1 MKQRLIAILLLL
13 GCIAVG
19 AAGFLT
25 YKNQDRTA
33 PVITVSDKK
42 MSYTAGDSYD
52 VLLEGVTAKDDR
64 DGDLTDEVFVD
75 KVVPASKKK
84 AVVYYGVMDK
94 SNNVGTAR
102 RTVSYHGDNNMGSDA
117 SDITPDTSAADE
129 KDGTDT
135 ANATQAE
142 NTADTQ
148 AGTDQNQQNTDQP
161 DATTDNLEAK
171 GEKPAMSLTATSET
185 IARGSN
191 FTALSVVKDVADDK
205 DDKDTLYRQLHVDG
219 TYDTT
224 KSGTY
229 ELTYYVQDSD
239 GNTSDPITFT
249 LTVQ

>member
-1 MKQRLIAILLLL
+1 MKQRLITIVLLL
-13 GCIAVG
+13 GCVAVG
-19 AAGFLT
+19 AVGVLA
-25 YKNQDRTA
+25 YKKQDRTA

-42 MSYTAGDSYD
+42 ISYTAGDPYD
-52 VLLEGVTAKDDR
+52 QLLEGVTATDNK

-75 KVVPASKKK
+75 RVVPTSKKK

-102 RTVSYHGDNNMGSDA
+102 KTVTYHGENNMGSDA
-117 SDITPDTSAADE
+117 EDIAPADNADAE
-129 KDGTDT
+129 
-135 ANATQAE
+135 NATQPDQS
-142 NTADTQ
+142 ADQEQKDADKQQ
-148 AGTDQNQQNTDQP
+148 ADQQADQP
-161 DATTDNLEAK
+161 DATTDDLKAN

-191 FTALSVVKDVADDK
+191 FNATSMVKDVVDDK
-205 DDKDTLYRQLHVDG
+205 DDRDTLFRQLHVDG
-219 TYDTT
+219 TYDIT

-229 ELTYYVQDSD
+229 ELAYYVQDSD

>member
-1 MKQRLIAILLLL
+1 MKQRLITIVLLL
-13 GCIAVG
+13 GCVAVG
-19 AAGFLT
+19 AVGVLT
-25 YKNQDRTA
+25 YKKQDRTA

-42 MSYTAGDSYD
+42 MSYTAGDPYD
-52 VLLEGVTAKDDR
+52 QLLEGITATDNK

-75 KVVPASKKK
+75 RVVPTSKKK

-102 RTVSYHGDNNMGSDA
+102 KTVTYHGENNMGSDA
-117 SDITPDTSAADE
+117 EDIAPADNADAE
-129 KDGTDT
+129 
-135 ANATQAE
+135 NATQPDQS
-142 NTADTQ
+142 ADQEQKDVDKQQ
-148 AGTDQNQQNTDQP
+148 ADQQADQP
-161 DATTDNLEAK
+161 DATTDDLKAN

-191 FTALSVVKDVADDK
+191 FNATSMVKDVVDDK
-205 DDKDTLYRQLHVDG
+205 DDRDTLFRQLHVDG
-219 TYDTT
+219 TYDIT

-229 ELTYYVQDSD
+229 ELAYYVQDSD

>member
-1 MKQRLIAILLLL
+1 MKQRLITIVLLL
-13 GCIAVG
+13 GCVAVG
-19 AAGFLT
+19 AVGVLT
-25 YKNQDRTA
+25 YKKQDRTA

-42 MSYTAGDSYD
+42 MSYTAGDPYD
-52 VLLEGVTAKDDR
+52 QLLEGITATDNK

-75 KVVPASKKK
+75 RVVPTSKKK
-84 AVVYYGVMDK
+84 AVVYYSVMDK

-102 RTVSYHGDNNMGSDA
+102 KTVTYHGENNMGSDA
-117 SDITPDTSAADE
+117 EDIAPADN
-129 KDGTDT
+129 TD
-135 ANATQAE
+135 AENATQPDQS
-142 NTADTQ
+142 ADQEQKDADKQQPDQQQ
-148 AGTDQNQQNTDQP
+148 ADQP
-161 DATTDNLEAK
+161 DATTDDLKAN

-191 FTALSVVKDVADDK
+191 FNATSMVKDVVDDK
-205 DDKDTLYRQLHVDG
+205 DDRDTLFRQLHVDG

>member
-1 MKQRLIAILLLL
+1 MKQRLITIVLLL
-13 GCIAVG
+13 GCVAVG
-19 AAGFLT
+19 AVGVLAC
-25 YKNQDRTA
+25 KKQDRTA

-42 MSYTAGDSYD
+42 MSYTVGDPYD
-52 VLLEGVTAKDDR
+52 QLLEGITATDNK

-75 KVVPASKKK
+75 RVVPASKKK

-102 RTVSYHGDNNMGSDA
+102 KTVTYHGENNMGSDA
-117 SDITPDTSAADE
+117 EDIAPADNADAE
-129 KDGTDT
+129 
-135 ANATQAE
+135 NATQPDQS
-142 NTADTQ
+142 ADQEQKDADKQQ
-148 AGTDQNQQNTDQP
+148 ADQQADQP
-161 DATTDNLEAK
+161 DATTDDLKAN

-191 FTALSVVKDVADDK
+191 FNATSMVKEVVDDK
-205 DDKDTLYRQLHVDG
+205 DDRDTLFRQLHVDG

>member
-1 MKQRLIAILLLL
+1 MKQRLITIVLLL
-13 GCIAVG
+13 GCVAVG
-19 AAGFLT
+19 AVGVLT
-25 YKNQDRTA
+25 YKKQDRTA

-42 MSYTAGDSYD
+42 MSYTAGDPYD
-52 VLLEGVTAKDDR
+52 QLLEGITATDNK

-75 KVVPASKKK
+75 RVVPTSKKK

-102 RTVSYHGDNNMGSDA
+102 KTVTYHGENNMGSDA
-117 SDITPDTSAADE
+117 EDIAPADNADAE
-129 KDGTDT
+129 
-135 ANATQAE
+135 NATQPDQS
-142 NTADTQ
+142 ADQEQKDVDKQQ
-148 AGTDQNQQNTDQP
+148 ADQP
-161 DATTDNLEAK
+161 DATTDDLKAN

-191 FTALSVVKDVADDK
+191 FNATSMVKDVVDDK
-205 DDKDTLYRQLHVDG
+205 DDRDTLFRQLHVDG
-219 TYDTT
+219 TYDIT

-229 ELTYYVQDSD
+229 ELAYYVQDSD

>member
-1 MKQRLIAILLLL
+1 MKQRLITIVLLL
-13 GCIAVG
+13 GCVAVG
-19 AAGFLT
+19 AVGVLT
-25 YKNQDRTA
+25 YKKQDRTA

-42 MSYTAGDSYD
+42 MSYTAGDPYD
-52 VLLEGVTAKDDR
+52 QLLEGITATDNK

-75 KVVPASKKK
+75 RVVPTSKKK

-102 RTVSYHGDNNMGSDA
+102 KTVTYHGENNMGSDA
-117 SDITPDTSAADE
+117 EDIAPADNADAE
-129 KDGTDT
+129 
-135 ANATQAE
+135 NATQPDQS
-142 NTADTQ
+142 ADQEEKDADKQQ
-148 AGTDQNQQNTDQP
+148 ADQQADQP
-161 DATTDNLEAK
+161 DATTDDLKAN

-191 FTALSVVKDVADDK
+191 FNATSMVKDVVDDK
-205 DDKDTLYRQLHVDG
+205 DDRDTLFRQLHVDG

>member
-1 MKQRLIAILLLL
+1 MKQRLITIVLLL
-13 GCIAVG
+13 GCVAVG
-19 AAGFLT
+19 AVGVLA
-25 YKNQDRTA
+25 YKKQDRTA

-42 MSYTAGDSYD
+42 ISYTAGDPYD
-52 VLLEGVTAKDDR
+52 QLLEGVTATDNK

-75 KVVPASKKK
+75 RVVPTSKKK

-102 RTVSYHGDNNMGSDA
+102 KTVTYHGENNMGSDA
-117 SDITPDTSAADE
+117 EDIAPADNADAE
-129 KDGTDT
+129 
-135 ANATQAE
+135 NATQPDQS
-142 NTADTQ
+142 ADQEQKDADKQQ
-148 AGTDQNQQNTDQP
+148 ADQQADQP
-161 DATTDNLEAK
+161 DATTDDLKAN

-191 FTALSVVKDVADDK
+191 FNATSMVKEVVDDK
-205 DDKDTLYRQLHVDG
+205 DDRDTLFRQLHVDG

>member
-1 MKQRLIAILLLL
+1 MKQRLITIVLLL
-13 GCIAVG
+13 GCVAVG
-19 AAGFLT
+19 AVGVLA
-25 YKNQDRTA
+25 YKKQDRTA

-42 MSYTAGDSYD
+42 MSYTAGDSYEQ
-52 VLLEGVTAKDDR
+52 LLEGVTATDNKD
-64 DGDLTDEVFVD
+64 GNLTDEVFVD
-75 KVVPASKKK
+75 RVVPASKKK

-102 RTVSYHGDNNMGSDA
+102 KTVTYHGDNNMGSDA
-117 SDITPDTSAADE
+117 EDIAPAD
-129 KDGTDT
+129 
-135 ANATQAE
+135 NADAE
-142 NTADTQ
+142 NTTQPDQSANQEQKDADKQQ
-148 AGTDQNQQNTDQP
+148 ADQQADQP
-161 DATTDNLEAK
+161 DATTDDLKAN

-191 FTALSVVKDVADDK
+191 FNATSMVKDVVDDK
-205 DDKDTLYRQLHVDG
+205 DDRDTLFRQLHVDG

>member
-1 MKQRLIAILLLL
+1 MKQRLITIVLLL
-13 GCIAVG
+13 GCVAVG
-19 AAGFLT
+19 AVGVLA
-25 YKNQDRTA
+25 YKKQDRTA

-42 MSYTAGDSYD
+42 MSYTAGDPYD
-52 VLLEGVTAKDDR
+52 QLLEGVTATDNK

-75 KVVPASKKK
+75 RVVPASKKK

-102 RTVSYHGDNNMGSDA
+102 KTVTYHGDNNMGSDA
-117 SDITPDTSAADE
+117 EDIAPADNADAE
-129 KDGTDT
+129 
-135 ANATQAE
+135 NATQPDQS
-142 NTADTQ
+142 ADQEQKDADKQQPDQQQ
-148 AGTDQNQQNTDQP
+148 ADQP
-161 DATTDNLEAK
+161 DATTDDLKAN

-191 FTALSVVKDVADDK
+191 FNATSMVKDVVDDK
-205 DDKDTLYRQLHVDG
+205 DDRDTLFRQLHVDG
-219 TYDTT
+219 TYDIT

>member
-1 MKQRLIAILLLL
+1 MKQRLITIVLLL
-13 GCIAVG
+13 GCVAVG
-19 AAGFLT
+19 AVGVLT
-25 YKNQDRTA
+25 YKKQDRTA
-33 PVITVSDKK
+33 PVITVNDKK
-42 MSYTAGDSYD
+42 MSYTAGDPYD
-52 VLLEGVTAKDDR
+52 QLLEGITATDNK

-75 KVVPASKKK
+75 RVVPASKKK

-102 RTVSYHGDNNMGSDA
+102 KTVTYHGDNNMGSDA
-117 SDITPDTSAADE
+117 EDIAPADNADAE
-129 KDGTDT
+129 
-135 ANATQAE
+135 NATQPDQS
-142 NTADTQ
+142 ADQEQKDADKQQ
-148 AGTDQNQQNTDQP
+148 ADQQADQP
-161 DATTDNLEAK
+161 DATTDDLKAN

-191 FTALSVVKDVADDK
+191 FNATSMVKDVVDDK
-205 DDKDTLYRQLHVDG
+205 DDRDTLFRQLHVDG

>member
-1 MKQRLIAILLLL
+1 MKQRLITIVLLL
-13 GCIAVG
+13 GCVAVG
-19 AAGFLT
+19 AVGVLA
-25 YKNQDRTA
+25 YKKQDRTA

-42 MSYTAGDSYD
+42 MSYTAGDPYD
-52 VLLEGVTAKDDR
+52 QLLEGVTATDNK

-75 KVVPASKKK
+75 RVVPTSKKK

-102 RTVSYHGDNNMGSDA
+102 KTVTYRGDNNMGSDA
-117 SDITPDTSAADE
+117 EDIAPADNADAE
-129 KDGTDT
+129 
-135 ANATQAE
+135 NATQPDQS
-142 NTADTQ
+142 ADQEQKDADKQQ
-148 AGTDQNQQNTDQP
+148 ADQQADQP
-161 DATTDNLEAK
+161 DATTDDLKAN

-191 FTALSVVKDVADDK
+191 FNATSMVKDVVDDK
-205 DDKDTLYRQLHVDG
+205 DDRDTLFRQLHVDG

>member
-1 MKQRLIAILLLL
+1 MKQRLITIVLLL
-13 GCIAVG
+13 GCVAVG
-19 AAGFLT
+19 AVGVLA
-25 YKNQDRTA
+25 YKKQDRTA

-42 MSYTAGDSYD
+42 MSYTAGDSYEQ
-52 VLLEGVTAKDDR
+52 LLEGVTATDNK

-75 KVVPASKKK
+75 RVVPASKKK

-102 RTVSYHGDNNMGSDA
+102 KTVTYHGDNNMGSDA
-117 SDITPDTSAADE
+117 EDIAPADNADAE
-129 KDGTDT
+129 
-135 ANATQAE
+135 NATQPDQS
-142 NTADTQ
+142 ADQEQKDADKQQPDQQQ
-148 AGTDQNQQNTDQP
+148 ADQP
-161 DATTDNLEAK
+161 DATTDNLKAN

-191 FTALSVVKDVADDK
+191 FNATSMVKDVVDDK
-205 DDKDTLYRQLHVDG
+205 DDRDTLFRQLHVDG

>member
-1 MKQRLIAILLLL
+1 MKQRLITIVLLL
-13 GCIAVG
+13 GCVAVG
-19 AAGFLT
+19 AVGVLT
-25 YKNQDRTA
+25 YKKQDRTA

-42 MSYTAGDSYD
+42 MSYTAGDPYD
-52 VLLEGVTAKDDR
+52 QLLEGVTATDNK

-75 KVVPASKKK
+75 RVVPTSKKK

-102 RTVSYHGDNNMGSDA
+102 KTVTYHGDNNMGSDA
-117 SDITPDTSAADE
+117 EDIAPADNADAE
-129 KDGTDT
+129 
-135 ANATQAE
+135 NATQPDQS
-142 NTADTQ
+142 ADQEQKDADKQQPDQQQ
-148 AGTDQNQQNTDQP
+148 ADQP
-161 DATTDNLEAK
+161 DATTDDLKAN

-191 FTALSVVKDVADDK
+191 FNATSMVKDVADDK
-205 DDKDTLYRQLHVDG
+205 DDRDTLFRQLHVDG

>member
-1 MKQRLIAILLLL
+1 MKQRLITIVLLL
-13 GCIAVG
+13 GCVAVG
-19 AAGFLT
+19 AVGVLA
-25 YKNQDRTA
+25 YKKQDRTA

-42 MSYTAGDSYD
+42 MSYTAGDSYEQ
-52 VLLEGVTAKDDR
+52 LLEGVTATDNK

-75 KVVPASKKK
+75 RVVPTSKKK

-102 RTVSYHGDNNMGSDA
+102 KTVTYHGDNNMGSDA
-117 SDITPDTSAADE
+117 EDIAPADNADAE
-129 KDGTDT
+129 
-135 ANATQAE
+135 NATQPDQS
-142 NTADTQ
+142 ADQEQKDADKQQPDQQQ
-148 AGTDQNQQNTDQP
+148 ADQP
-161 DATTDNLEAK
+161 DATTDNLKAN

-191 FTALSVVKDVADDK
+191 FNATSMVKDVVDDK
-205 DDKDTLYRQLHVDG
+205 DDRDTLFRQLHVDG

>member
-1 MKQRLIAILLLL
+1 MKQRVIAILLLF
-13 GCIAVG
+13 GCVAVG

-33 PVITVSDKK
+33 PVITVSNKK

-52 VLLEGVTAKDDR
+52 GLLEGVTAKDDR

-75 KVVPASKKK
+75 RVVPTSKKK

-102 RTVSYHGDNNMGSDA
+102 KTVSYHGDNNMGSDA
-117 SDITPDTSAADE
+117 SDITPEEADADGTGAAD
-129 KDGTDT
+129 T
-135 ANATQAE
+135 TQPE

-148 AGTDQNQQNTDQP
+148 KEADQNQQSTDQP

-171 GEKPAMSLTATSET
+171 GEKPAMALTATSET

-191 FTALSVVKDVADDK
+191 FTALSVVKDVVDDK

>member
-1 MKQRLIAILLLL
+1 MKQRLITSVLLL
-13 GCIAVG
+13 GCVAVG
-19 AAGFLT
+19 AVGVLA
-25 YKNQDRTA
+25 YKKQDRTA

-42 MSYTAGDSYD
+42 MSYTAGDPYD
-52 VLLEGVTAKDDR
+52 QLLEGVTATDNK

-75 KVVPASKKK
+75 RVVPTSKKK

-102 RTVSYHGDNNMGSDA
+102 KTVTYHGENNMGSDA
-117 SDITPDTSAADE
+117 EDIAPADNADAE
-129 KDGTDT
+129 
-135 ANATQAE
+135 NATQPDQS
-142 NTADTQ
+142 ADQEQKDADKQQ
-148 AGTDQNQQNTDQP
+148 ADQL
-161 DATTDNLEAK
+161 DATTDDLKAN

-191 FTALSVVKDVADDK
+191 FNATSMVKEVVDDK
-205 DDKDTLYRQLHVDG
+205 DDRDTLFRQLHVDG

>member
-1 MKQRLIAILLLL
+1 MKQRLITIVLLL
-13 GCIAVG
+13 GCVAVG
-19 AAGFLT
+19 AVGVLT
-25 YKNQDRTA
+25 YKKQDRTA
-33 PVITVSDKK
+33 PVITVNDKK
-42 MSYTAGDSYD
+42 MSYTAGDPYD
-52 VLLEGVTAKDDR
+52 QLLEGITATDNK

-75 KVVPASKKK
+75 RVVPTSKKK

-102 RTVSYHGDNNMGSDA
+102 KTVTYHGENNMGSDA
-117 SDITPDTSAADE
+117 EDIAPADNADAE
-129 KDGTDT
+129 
-135 ANATQAE
+135 NATQPDQS
-142 NTADTQ
+142 ADQEQKDADKQQ
-148 AGTDQNQQNTDQP
+148 ADQQADQP
-161 DATTDNLEAK
+161 DATTDDLKAN

-191 FTALSVVKDVADDK
+191 FNATSMVKDVVDDK
-205 DDKDTLYRQLHVDG
+205 DDRDTLFRQLHVDG

>member
-1 MKQRLIAILLLL
+1 MKQRLITIVLLL
-13 GCIAVG
+13 GCVAVG
-19 AAGFLT
+19 AVGVLT
-25 YKNQDRTA
+25 YKKQDRTA

-42 MSYTAGDSYD
+42 MSYTAGDPYD
-52 VLLEGVTAKDDR
+52 QLLEGITATDNK

-75 KVVPASKKK
+75 RVVPASKKK

-102 RTVSYHGDNNMGSDA
+102 KTVTYHGENNMGSDA
-117 SDITPDTSAADE
+117 EDIAPADNADAE
-129 KDGTDT
+129 
-135 ANATQAE
+135 NATQPDQS
-142 NTADTQ
+142 ADQEQKDADKQQ
-148 AGTDQNQQNTDQP
+148 ADQQADQP
-161 DATTDNLEAK
+161 DATTDDLKAN

-191 FTALSVVKDVADDK
+191 FNATSMVKEVVDDK
-205 DDKDTLYRQLHVDG
+205 DDRDTLFRQLHVDG

>member
-1 MKQRLIAILLLL
+1 MKQRLITIVLLL
-13 GCIAVG
+13 GCVAVG
-19 AAGFLT
+19 AVGVLT
-25 YKNQDRTA
+25 YKKQDRTA

-42 MSYTAGDSYD
+42 MSYTAGDPYD
-52 VLLEGVTAKDDR
+52 QLLEGITATDNK

-75 KVVPASKKK
+75 RVVPTSKKK

-102 RTVSYHGDNNMGSDA
+102 KTVTYHGDNNMGSDA
-117 SDITPDTSAADE
+117 EDIAPADNADAE
-129 KDGTDT
+129 
-135 ANATQAE
+135 NATQPDQS
-142 NTADTQ
+142 ADQEQKDADKQQ
-148 AGTDQNQQNTDQP
+148 ADQP
-161 DATTDNLEAK
+161 DATTDDLKAN

-185 IARGSN
+185 IARESN
-191 FTALSVVKDVADDK
+191 FNATSMVKDVVDDK
-205 DDKDTLYRQLHVDG
+205 DDRDTLFRQLHVDG

>member
-1 MKQRLIAILLLL
+1 MKQRLITIVLLL
-13 GCIAVG
+13 GCVAVG
-19 AAGFLT
+19 AVGVLA
-25 YKNQDRTA
+25 YKKQDRTA

-42 MSYTAGDSYD
+42 MSYTAGDSYEQ
-52 VLLEGVTAKDDR
+52 LLEGVTATDNK

-75 KVVPASKKK
+75 RVVPTSKKK

-102 RTVSYHGDNNMGSDA
+102 KTVTYHGDNNMGSDA
-117 SDITPDTSAADE
+117 EDIAPADNADAE
-129 KDGTDT
+129 
-135 ANATQAE
+135 NATQPDQS
-142 NTADTQ
+142 ADQEQKDADKQQ
-148 AGTDQNQQNTDQP
+148 ADQQADQP
-161 DATTDNLEAK
+161 DATTDDLKAN

-191 FTALSVVKDVADDK
+191 FNATSMVKDVVDDK
-205 DDKDTLYRQLHVDG
+205 DDRDTLFRQLHVDG

>member
-1 MKQRLIAILLLL
+1 MKQRLLTIVLLL
-13 GCIAVG
+13 GCVAVG
-19 AAGFLT
+19 AVGVLT
-25 YKNQDRTA
+25 YKKQDRTA

-42 MSYTAGDSYD
+42 ISYTAGDSYD
-52 VLLEGVTAKDDR
+52 KLLEGVTATDNR

-75 KVVPASKKK
+75 KVVPTSKKK

-94 SNNVGTAR
+94 ANNVGTAR
-102 RTVSYHGDNNMGSDA
+102 KTVTYHGDNNMGSDA
-117 SDITPDTSAADE
+117 EDIAPEA
-129 KDGTDT
+129 
-135 ANATQAE
+135 
-142 NTADTQ
+142 
-148 AGTDQNQQNTDQP
+148 QP
-161 DATTDNLEAK
+161 DAENANPADQPADQEQKDADKQQAEQQPAEQSEATTDDLKAN

-185 IARGSN
+185 ITKGST
-191 FTALSVVKDVADDK
+191 FSALSMVKDVVDDK
-205 DDKDTLYRQLHVDG
+205 DDRDTLFRQLHVDG

>member
-1 MKQRLIAILLLL
+1 MKQRLITIVLLL
-13 GCIAVG
+13 GCVAVG
-19 AAGFLT
+19 AVGVLT
-25 YKNQDRTA
+25 YKKQDRTA

-42 MSYTAGDSYD
+42 MSYTAGDPYD
-52 VLLEGVTAKDDR
+52 QLLEGTTATDNK

-75 KVVPASKKK
+75 RVVPTSKKK

-102 RTVSYHGDNNMGSDA
+102 KTVTYHGDNNMGSDA
-117 SDITPDTSAADE
+117 EDITPADNADAE
-129 KDGTDT
+129 
-135 ANATQAE
+135 NATQPDQS
-142 NTADTQ
+142 ADQEQKDADKQQ
-148 AGTDQNQQNTDQP
+148 ADQQADQP
-161 DATTDNLEAK
+161 DATTDDLKAN

-191 FTALSVVKDVADDK
+191 FNATSMVKDVVDDK
-205 DDKDTLYRQLHVDG
+205 DDRDTLFRQLHVDG
-219 TYDTT
+219 TYDIT

-229 ELTYYVQDSD
+229 ELAYYVQDSD

>member
-1 MKQRLIAILLLL
+1 MKQRLITIVLLL
-13 GCIAVG
+13 GCVAVG
-19 AAGFLT
+19 AVGVLT
-25 YKNQDRTA
+25 YKKQDRTA

-42 MSYTAGDSYD
+42 MSYTAGDPYD
-52 VLLEGVTAKDDR
+52 QLLEGITATDNK

-75 KVVPASKKK
+75 RVVPTSKKK

-102 RTVSYHGDNNMGSDA
+102 KTVTYHGENNMGSDA
-117 SDITPDTSAADE
+117 EDIAPADNADAE
-129 KDGTDT
+129 
-135 ANATQAE
+135 NATQLDQS
-142 NTADTQ
+142 ADQEQKDADKQQ
-148 AGTDQNQQNTDQP
+148 ADQQADQP
-161 DATTDNLEAK
+161 DATTDDLKAN
-171 GEKPAMSLTATSET
+171 GEKPAMSLTATSGT

-191 FTALSVVKDVADDK
+191 FNATSMVKDVVDDK
-205 DDKDTLYRQLHVDG
+205 DDRDTLFRQLHVDG

>member
-1 MKQRLIAILLLL
+1 MKQRLITIVLLL
-13 GCIAVG
+13 GCVAVG
-19 AAGFLT
+19 AVGVLT
-25 YKNQDRTA
+25 YKKQDRTA

-42 MSYTAGDSYD
+42 MSYTAGDPYD
-52 VLLEGVTAKDDR
+52 QLLEGVTATDNK

-75 KVVPASKKK
+75 RVVPTSKKK

-102 RTVSYHGDNNMGSDA
+102 KTVTYHGENNMGSDA
-117 SDITPDTSAADE
+117 EDIAPADNADAE
-129 KDGTDT
+129 
-135 ANATQAE
+135 NATQPDQS
-142 NTADTQ
+142 ADQEQKDADKQQ
-148 AGTDQNQQNTDQP
+148 ADQQADQP
-161 DATTDNLEAK
+161 DATTDDLKAN

-191 FTALSVVKDVADDK
+191 FNATSMVKDVVDDK
-205 DDKDTLYRQLHVDG
+205 DDRDTLFRQLHVDG

-249 LTVQ
+249 LTVP

>member
-1 MKQRLIAILLLL
+1 MKQRLITIVLLL
-13 GCIAVG
+13 GCVAVG
-19 AAGFLT
+19 AVGVLT
-25 YKNQDRTA
+25 YKKQDRTA
-33 PVITVSDKK
+33 PVITVNDKK
-42 MSYTAGDSYD
+42 MSYTAGDPYD
-52 VLLEGVTAKDDR
+52 QLLEGITATDNK

-75 KVVPASKKK
+75 RVVPTSKKK

-102 RTVSYHGDNNMGSDA
+102 KTVTYHGENNMGSDA
-117 SDITPDTSAADE
+117 EDIAPADNADAE
-129 KDGTDT
+129 
-135 ANATQAE
+135 NATQPDQS
-142 NTADTQ
+142 ADQEQKDADKQQ
-148 AGTDQNQQNTDQP
+148 ADQQADQP
-161 DATTDNLEAK
+161 DATTDDLKAN

-191 FTALSVVKDVADDK
+191 FNATSIVKDVVDDK
-205 DDKDTLYRQLHVDG
+205 DDRDTLFRQLHVDG

>member
-1 MKQRLIAILLLL
+1 MKQRLITSVLLL
-13 GCIAVG
+13 GCVAVG
-19 AAGFLT
+19 AVGVLA
-25 YKNQDRTA
+25 YKKQDRTA

-42 MSYTAGDSYD
+42 MSYTAGDPYD
-52 VLLEGVTAKDDR
+52 QLLEGVTATDNK

-75 KVVPASKKK
+75 RVVPTSKKK

-102 RTVSYHGDNNMGSDA
+102 KTVTYHGDNNMGSDA
-117 SDITPDTSAADE
+117 EDIAPADNADAE
-129 KDGTDT
+129 
-135 ANATQAE
+135 NATQPDQS
-142 NTADTQ
+142 ADQEQKDADKQQ
-148 AGTDQNQQNTDQP
+148 ADQQADQP
-161 DATTDNLEAK
+161 DATTDDLKAN

-191 FTALSVVKDVADDK
+191 FNATSMVKDVVDDK
-205 DDKDTLYRQLHVDG
+205 DDRDTLFRQLHVDG
-219 TYDTT
+219 TYDIT

>member
-1 MKQRLIAILLLL
+1 MKQRVIALLLLL
-13 GCIAVG
+13 GCVDVG
-19 AAGFLT
+19 AVGFLT

-33 PVITVSDKK
+33 PVITVSNKK

-52 VLLEGVTAKDDR
+52 GLLEGVTARDDR

-75 KVVPASKKK
+75 KVVPTSKKK

-102 RTVSYHGDNNMGSDA
+102 KTVSYHGDNNMGSDA
-117 SDITPDTSAADE
+117 SDITPDTSSADE

-135 ANATQAE
+135 TQPE

-148 AGTDQNQQNTDQP
+148 AGADQNQQSADQP

-171 GEKPAMSLTATSET
+171 GEKPAMSLTATSQT

-191 FTALSVVKDVADDK
+191 FTALSVVKDVVDDK
-205 DDKDTLYRQLHVDG
+205 DNKDTLYRQLHVDG
-219 TYDTT
+219 NYDTT

>member
-1 MKQRLIAILLLL
+1 MKQRLITIVLLL
-13 GCIAVG
+13 GCVAVG
-19 AAGFLT
+19 AVGVLT
-25 YKNQDRTA
+25 YKKQDRTA

-42 MSYTAGDSYD
+42 MSYTAGDPYD
-52 VLLEGVTAKDDR
+52 QLLEGVTATDNK

-75 KVVPASKKK
+75 RVVPTSKKK

-102 RTVSYHGDNNMGSDA
+102 KTVTYHGENNMGSDA
-117 SDITPDTSAADE
+117 EDIAPADNADAE
-129 KDGTDT
+129 
-135 ANATQAE
+135 NATQPDQS
-142 NTADTQ
+142 ADQEQKDADKQQ
-148 AGTDQNQQNTDQP
+148 ADQQADQP
-161 DATTDNLEAK
+161 DATTDDLKAN

-191 FTALSVVKDVADDK
+191 FNATSMVKDVVDDK
-205 DDKDTLYRQLHVDG
+205 DDRDTLFRQLHVDG

>member
-1 MKQRLIAILLLL
+1 MKQRLITIVLLL
-13 GCIAVG
+13 GCVAVG
-19 AAGFLT
+19 AVGVLA
-25 YKNQDRTA
+25 YKKQDRTA

-42 MSYTAGDSYD
+42 MSYTAGDPYD
-52 VLLEGVTAKDDR
+52 QLLEGITATDNK

-75 KVVPASKKK
+75 RVVPTSKKK

-102 RTVSYHGDNNMGSDA
+102 KTVTYHGENNMGSDA
-117 SDITPDTSAADE
+117 EDIAPADNADAE
-129 KDGTDT
+129 
-135 ANATQAE
+135 NATQPDQS
-142 NTADTQ
+142 ADQEQKDADKQQ
-148 AGTDQNQQNTDQP
+148 ADQQADQP
-161 DATTDNLEAK
+161 DATTDDLKAN

-191 FTALSVVKDVADDK
+191 FNATSMVKDVVDDK
-205 DDKDTLYRQLHVDG
+205 DDRDTLFRQLHVDG
-219 TYDTT
+219 TYDIT

-229 ELTYYVQDSD
+229 ELAYYVQDSD

>member
-1 MKQRLIAILLLL
+1 MKQRVIAILLLL
-13 GCIAVG
+13 GCVGVG
-19 AAGFLT
+19 ALGFLT

-42 MSYTAGDSYD
+42 MSYTAGDPYD
-52 VLLEGVTAKDDR
+52 ELLEGVTAEDDR

-75 KVVPASKKK
+75 RVVPTSKKK

-102 RTVSYHGDNNMGSDA
+102 KTVTYHGDNNMGSDA
-117 SDITPDTSAADE
+117 ADITPDASASDE
-129 KDGTDT
+129 TDT
-135 ANATQAE
+135 ADATQAE

-148 AGTDQNQQNTDQP
+148 TSADQNQQSTDQP

-171 GEKPAMSLTATSET
+171 GEKPAMSLTSTSET

-191 FTALSVVKDVADDK
+191 FTALSVVKDVVDDK

>member
-1 MKQRLIAILLLL
+1 MKQRLITIVLLL
-13 GCIAVG
+13 GCVAVG
-19 AAGFLT
+19 AVGVLA
-25 YKNQDRTA
+25 YKKQDRTA

-42 MSYTAGDSYD
+42 MSYTAGDSYEQ
-52 VLLEGVTAKDDR
+52 LLEGVTATDNK

-75 KVVPASKKK
+75 RVVPASKKK

-102 RTVSYHGDNNMGSDA
+102 KTVTYHGDNNMGSDA
-117 SDITPDTSAADE
+117 EDIAPADNADAE
-129 KDGTDT
+129 
-135 ANATQAE
+135 NATQPDQS
-142 NTADTQ
+142 ADQ
-148 AGTDQNQQNTDQP
+148 EQKDADKQQPNQQQADQP
-161 DATTDNLEAK
+161 DATTDNLKAN

-191 FTALSVVKDVADDK
+191 FNATSMVKDVVDDK
-205 DDKDTLYRQLHVDG
+205 DDRDTLFRQLHVDG

>member
-1 MKQRLIAILLLL
+1 MKQRLITIVLLL
-13 GCIAVG
+13 GCVAVG
-19 AAGFLT
+19 AVGVLT
-25 YKNQDRTA
+25 YKKQDRTA

-42 MSYTAGDSYD
+42 MSYTAGDPYD
-52 VLLEGVTAKDDR
+52 QLLEGITATDNK

-75 KVVPASKKK
+75 RVVPTSKKK

-102 RTVSYHGDNNMGSDA
+102 KTVTYHGENNMGSDA
-117 SDITPDTSAADE
+117 EDIAPADNADAE
-129 KDGTDT
+129 
-135 ANATQAE
+135 NATQPDQS
-142 NTADTQ
+142 ADQEEKDADKQQ
-148 AGTDQNQQNTDQP
+148 ADQQADQP
-161 DATTDNLEAK
+161 DATTDDLKAN

-191 FTALSVVKDVADDK
+191 FNATSMVKEVVDDK
-205 DDKDTLYRQLHVDG
+205 DDRDTLFRQLHVDG

>member
-1 MKQRLIAILLLL
+1 MKQRLITIVLLL
-13 GCIAVG
+13 GCVAVG
-19 AAGFLT
+19 AVGVLA
-25 YKNQDRTA
+25 YKKQDRTA

-42 MSYTAGDSYD
+42 MSYTVGDPYD
-52 VLLEGVTAKDDR
+52 QLLEGITATDNK

-75 KVVPASKKK
+75 RVVPTSKKK

-102 RTVSYHGDNNMGSDA
+102 KTVTYHGENNMGSDA
-117 SDITPDTSAADE
+117 EDIAPADNADAE
-129 KDGTDT
+129 
-135 ANATQAE
+135 NATQPDQS
-142 NTADTQ
+142 ADQEQKDADKQQ
-148 AGTDQNQQNTDQP
+148 ADQQADQP
-161 DATTDNLEAK
+161 DATTDDLKAN

-191 FTALSVVKDVADDK
+191 FNATSMVKEVVDDK
-205 DDKDTLYRQLHVDG
+205 DDRDTLFRQLHVDG

>member
-1 MKQRLIAILLLL
+1 MKQRLITIVLLL
-13 GCIAVG
+13 GCVAVG
-19 AAGFLT
+19 AVGVLT
-25 YKNQDRTA
+25 YKKQDRTA

-42 MSYTAGDSYD
+42 MSYTAGDPYD
-52 VLLEGVTAKDDR
+52 QLLEGITATDNK

-75 KVVPASKKK
+75 RVVPTSKKK

-102 RTVSYHGDNNMGSDA
+102 KTVTYHGENNMGSDA
-117 SDITPDTSAADE
+117 EDIAPADN
-129 KDGTDT
+129 TD
-135 ANATQAE
+135 AENATQPDQS
-142 NTADTQ
+142 ADQEQKDADKQQPDQQQ
-148 AGTDQNQQNTDQP
+148 ADQP
-161 DATTDNLEAK
+161 DATTDDLKAN

-191 FTALSVVKDVADDK
+191 FNATSMVKDVVDDK
-205 DDKDTLYRQLHVDG
+205 DDRDTLFRQLHVDG

>member
-1 MKQRLIAILLLL
+1 MKQRLITIVLLL
-13 GCIAVG
+13 GCVAVG
-19 AAGFLT
+19 AVGVLA
-25 YKNQDRTA
+25 YKKQDRTA

-42 MSYTAGDSYD
+42 ISYTAGDPYD
-52 VLLEGVTAKDDR
+52 QLLEGVTATDNK

-75 KVVPASKKK
+75 RVVPTSKKK

-102 RTVSYHGDNNMGSDA
+102 KTVTYHGENNMGSDA
-117 SDITPDTSAADE
+117 EDIAPADNADAE
-129 KDGTDT
+129 
-135 ANATQAE
+135 NATQPDQS
-142 NTADTQ
+142 ADQEQKDADKQQ
-148 AGTDQNQQNTDQP
+148 ADQQADQP
-161 DATTDNLEAK
+161 DATTDDLKAN

-191 FTALSVVKDVADDK
+191 FNATSMVKDVVDDK
-205 DDKDTLYRQLHVDG
+205 DDRDTLFRQLHVDG

>member
-1 MKQRLIAILLLL
+1 MKQRLITIVLLL
-13 GCIAVG
+13 GCVAVG
-19 AAGFLT
+19 AVGVLAC
-25 YKNQDRTA
+25 KKQDRTA

-42 MSYTAGDSYD
+42 MSYTAGDPYD
-52 VLLEGVTAKDDR
+52 QLLEGVTAIDNK

-75 KVVPASKKK
+75 RVVPASKKK

-102 RTVSYHGDNNMGSDA
+102 KTVTYHGDNNMGSDA
-117 SDITPDTSAADE
+117 EDIAPADNADAE
-129 KDGTDT
+129 
-135 ANATQAE
+135 NATQPDQS
-142 NTADTQ
+142 ADQEQKDVDKQQPDQQQ
-148 AGTDQNQQNTDQP
+148 ADQP
-161 DATTDNLEAK
+161 DATTDDLKAN

-191 FTALSVVKDVADDK
+191 FNATSMVKDVVDDK
-205 DDKDTLYRQLHVDG
+205 DDRDTLFRQLHVDG